1 MPIGDVDNVS
11 VEEQIRRA
19 MQEGKFDNLPG
30 KGKPLPV
37 DDNPFEDPEWR
48 MAHHVLRSS
57 GYTLPWIELRNEIEA
72 EHNTALADLSR
83 SWSWRLQALQA
94 GSPGPVEAE
103 WSRATARFKERI
115 EALNHK
121 IFAYNL
127 QVPSPRFALL
137 KRDPDKEIERL
148 CAPKLAE

>member
-1 MPIGDVDNVS
+1 MS

-30 KGKPLPV
+30 QGKPLHV
-37 DDNPFEDPEWR
+37 DENPFEDPEWR
-48 MAHHVLRSS
+48 MAYHMLRSS

-72 EHNTALADLSR
+72 EGNVASAELLRT
-83 SWSWRLQALQA
+83 WNWRLEALQRS
-94 GSPGPVEAE
+94 SPPAQIEAE
-103 WSRATARFKERI
+103 WLLAAARFRERI
-115 EALNHK
+115 EVLNRK

-148 CAPKLAE
+148 CAPRPAE

>member
-1 MPIGDVDNVS
+1 MS

-37 DDNPFEDPEWR
+37 DENPYEDPEWR
-48 MAHHVLRSS
+48 MAYHVLRSS
-57 GYTLPWIELRNEIEA
+57 GYSLPWIELRNEIEA
-72 EHNTALADLSR
+72 EEKAAASDLSR
-83 SWSWRLQALQA
+83 TWNWRLQALHS
-94 GSPGPVEAE
+94 GLPPGPIETE
-103 WSRATARFKERI
+103 WLRAVSRFKERI
-115 EALNHK
+115 EGVNRK

-148 CAPKLAE
+148 CAPKPAE